1 MDESFIYE
9 IKNNLPSNLCKAVIK
24 KFESNSDQ
32 FRDGVVGEDTTNKSW
47 KDSKEIQLTEY
58 PQSWDKLYEKVVYF
72 ITKGLIEYKKEFTK
86 FLDKTIGIDGDTNF
100 VKHFSLGTI
109 TALHCISIQRIAGG
123 SRYRWHSDYSGHHPS
138 RILTFM
144 WYLNTLEEDEGG
156 KTAFI
161 NGRKVRPEEGK
172 LIFFPA
178 TWTGIH
184 CGELIKT
191 EYKYIMVGTLN
202 RIIDGNVKE

>member
-9 IKNNLPSNLCKAVIK
+9 IKNNLPSNLCKAIIK

-32 FRDGVVGEDTTNKSW
+32 FRDGKVGETTLNKSW
-47 KDSKEIQLTEY
+47 KNSKEINLTEY
-58 PQSWDKLYEKVVYF
+58 PQTWGKLYEKVVYF
-72 ITKGLIEYKKEFTK
+72 VTKGLIEYGKEYTK
-86 FLDKTIGIDGDTNF
+86 FLDKTCGIDGDTNF
-100 VKHFSLGTI
+100 VKHFSLGTKI
-109 TALHCISIQRIAGG
+109 VLDCISIQRISEG
-123 SRYRWHSDYSGHHPS
+123 SRYRWHSDYSTGHPT

-172 LIFFPA
+172 LLFFPA

-184 CGELIKT
+184 CGQLIKT
-191 EYKYIMVGTLN
+191 KYKYILVGTLN
-202 RIIDGNVKE
+202 RIMDEDIKE